1 MTDLRPVSIGELLV
15 DQQLYSSLDGLC
27 VRMPAGVPVDQNSRF
42 DSLSLFPAAAPT
54 AWALGNGTNTS
65 PALPDGHE
73 AQQSPAGVVDLSLA
87 ALDVAPLLA
96 RLKVLPPAAVAHLLL
111 QQEAAGLLHLRT
123 GVSRGVGVGGGGA
136 KVWSLL

>member
-27 VRMPAGVPVDQNSRF
+27 VRMPAGVSVDQNSRF
-42 DSLSLFPAAAPT
+42 HYFSLFPAAPT
-54 AWALGNGTNTS
+54 AWTLGNGTNTS

-96 RLKVLPPAAVAHLLL
+96 RLKVLPPAAVAHLVL

-123 GVSRGVGVGGGGA
+123 GVSRGGGGA

>member
-1 MTDLRPVSIGELLV
+1 MTDLRPVSVGELLV
-15 DQQLYSSLDGLC
+15 HQQLYSSLDGLC
-27 VRMPAGVPVDQNSRF
+27 VRMPAGVSVDQ
-42 DSLSLFPAAAPT
+42 DSGFQPGRRATAPT
-54 AWALGNGTNTS
+54 TS

-96 RLKVLPPAAVAHLLL
+96 RLKVLPPAAVAHLVL

-123 GVSRGVGVGGGGA
+123 GVSRGGVEGA
-136 KVWSLL
+136 KVWSLF